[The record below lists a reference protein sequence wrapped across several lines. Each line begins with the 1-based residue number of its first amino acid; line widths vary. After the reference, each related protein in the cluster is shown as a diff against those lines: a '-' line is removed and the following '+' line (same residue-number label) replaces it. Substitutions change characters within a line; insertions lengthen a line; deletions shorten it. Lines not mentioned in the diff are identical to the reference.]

1 MTHLHASGSPIRVP
15 PDRRPCAPPRGLSRL
30 AAPFVGSLRQGIR
43 RAPVV
48 SCRPLRAGATLSC
61 HIGTPRN
68 IVLGDRR
75 RSTICI
81 KDASHVKYP
90 VPNSGMKM
98 VCRRSRQPPGS
109 LPWLRAMRL
118 SRYAGRRP
126 GGRTPRGFAVARGF
140 GRGSAGSTSA
150 GSNSGNSLWKM
161 VLVSLRSLVSLERR

>member
-1 MTHLHASGSPIRVP
+1 MFGHRMTALLPSGSPIRVP

-61 HIGTPRN
+61 LIGTPRN

-81 KDASHVKYP
+81 KDASHVNYP

-126 GGRTPRGFAVARGF
+126 GGRTPRGRPCRG
-140 GRGSAGSTSA
+140 GRRGSAGSTSA
-150 GSNSGNSLWKM
+150 GSNSRGFGSKNDLMS
-161 VLVSLRSLVSLERR
+161 S